1 MELMG
6 IKEFSES
13 RNISDKMLRELIKQG
28 MVSAGRYGR
37 KWLLVADVV
46 DQQLR
51 EMFAPPARQ
60 DKVQNIRKGRYQSA
74 LKALL
79 D

>member
-1 MELMG
+1 MLLMG
-6 IKEFSES
+6 IKEYAES
-13 RNISDKMLRELIKQG
+13 RSISDKMLRELIKQG
-28 MVSAGRYGR
+28 KVSAGRYGR

-46 DQQLR
+46 DQQLK
-51 EMFAPPARQ
+51 EMFAPPAKQERI
-60 DKVQNIRKGRYQSA
+60 QNIRKGRYQSA